1 MFRYALAFALVAV
14 ASPVLAADSKTAS
27 CDYQAQIVAAIQ
39 QARLDK
45 VKERDVA
52 KHLAASEQ
60 TWPSNYNAAIPIM
73 TPWVYDQKMRDV
85 RNKDLGAAWKELCVK
100 HG

>member
-1 MFRYALAFALVAV
+1 MIRCAVVFALMAG
-14 ASPVLAADSKTAS
+14 PLWAADSKAVS
-27 CDYQAQIVAAIQ
+27 CDYQAQVVGAIQ

>member
-1 MFRYALAFALVAV
+1 MFRYALAFALVA
-14 ASPVLAADSKTAS
+14 SPVLAADSKTES

-45 VKERDVA
+45 VKERNVV

-73 TPWVYDQKMRDV
+73 TPWVYEQKMRDI
-85 RNKDLGAAWKELCVK
+85 RKKDLSAAWKELCVK
-100 HG
+100 QG